1 MPRPRA
7 WTFVS
12 SRMAPPPDVPASRAD
27 EERARLLTGRARN
40 ARFRAEMAM
49 VTGDW
54 ASAAASEEVIVE
66 SEHELAVLRSVRHFA
81 ES

>member
-1 MPRPRA
+1 
-7 WTFVS
+7 
-12 SRMAPPPDVPASRAD
+12 
-27 EERARLLTGRARN
+27 
-40 ARFRAEMAM
+40 MAM